1 MMIKKVSSIVVVI
14 MSFMILLG
22 CSSATVYK
30 VGDSKGWNM
39 KDEYQSLV
47 RNKVFHVGDSLV
59 FDYDQNVNDV
69 THVSTALDYVSCNS
83 LSPKAIYNTGHDVVT
98 LTEPGHYYFIT
109 SNHIQ
114 CVNGLKLDV
123 LVVADPSHPIPP
135 PPPRRKV
142 HEGSRSVSSS
152 SPPPPPRK
160 ILSPPPPPP
169 RKLQSPPPPPR
180 KILSPPPSKLLSP
193 PPPPKKILSP
203 PPPPNKFPSPPSNT
217 LPSGKLYKVGDSR
230 GWSVYNS
237 FYYYVWSQNK
247 EFYVGDTL
255 LFQYYKNLHDVE
267 EIDNEAEFR
276 SCEPTSTVAVYKTG
290 HDLVKLTKPG
300 VHYFVSMKTG
310 LCTAGIKLRVTVLP
324 LPKDVTTPNVPR
336 TGMVPPFNRRNSWW
350 WLRPFRPPH
359 H

>member
-1 MMIKKVSSIVVVI
+1 MTTKKNSSIVVVI
-14 MSFMILLG
+14 MCFMILLG
-22 CSSATVYK
+22 CSSAKVYK
-30 VGDSKGWNM
+30 VGDSKGWTT
-39 KDEYQSLV
+39 KDEYRSWV

-69 THVSTALDYVSCNS
+69 THVSGPLDYLSCNS
-83 LSPKAIYNTGHDVVT
+83 LSPKTVYNTGHDVVT
-98 LTEPGHYYFIT
+98 FKEPGRYYFIT

-123 LVVADPSHPIPP
+123 LVVPRPLRPVSLPP
-135 PPPRRKV
+135 PPPRNKV
-142 HEGSRSVSSS
+142 NERSHSVSS
-152 SPPPPPRK
+152 SPPPPPKK
-160 ILSPPPPPP
+160 IQSPPPPP

-180 KILSPPPSKLLSP
+180 KILSPPPP
-193 PPPPKKILSP
+193 
-203 PPPPNKFPSPPSNT
+203 PPSNT

-237 FYYYVWSQNK
+237 FYYYMWSESK
-247 EFYVGDTL
+247 KFYVGDTL
-255 LFQYYKNLHDVE
+255 LFQYNKNLHDVE

-276 SCEPTSTVAVYKTG
+276 SCEPTSTIAVYKTG
-290 HDLVKLTKPG
+290 HDMVKLTKPG

-324 LPKDVTTPNVPR
+324 EEAVTTPDVPR
-336 TGMVPPFNRRNSWW
+336 VNRRNRWW
-350 WLRPFRPPH
+350 WLGPLRPPH